1 MSKIVLVAALLGI
14 AACSPREEQPPA
26 IDTATPAPIT
36 PAPVD
41 TTPADS
47 MARDTARDTT
57 TAR

>member
-1 MSKIVLVAALLGI
+1 MLKIVMVAALLGI

-26 IDTATPAPIT
+26 VDTATPAPVT
-36 PAPVD
+36 PVPAD
-41 TTPADS
+41 TAVADS

>member
-1 MSKIVLVAALLGI
+1 MSKMVLVAALLGM

-26 IDTATPAPIT
+26 VDTATPAPVT
-36 PAPVD
+36 PAPID

>member
-14 AACSPREEQPPA
+14 AACSPREDQPPA
-26 IDTATPAPIT
+26 VDTATPAPVA
-36 PAPVD
+36 PAPAD

>member
-14 AACSPREEQPPA
+14 AACSPRDEQPPA
-26 IDTATPAPIT
+26 VDTATPAPVT
-36 PAPVD
+36 PAPID

>member
-26 IDTATPAPIT
+26 VDTATPAPVT
-36 PAPVD
+36 PAPLD

-57 TAR
+57 TTR

>member
-26 IDTATPAPIT
+26 VDTTT
-36 PAPVD
+36 PAPVTPAPLD

-57 TAR
+57 TTR